1 MTLVLP
7 QTPRHAW
14 LALVLVALSALL
26 SANAYAAP
34 RADELLHTCETAL
47 AAGYSGVD
55 ASMCDWY
62 VAPCGV
68 CGKAGP
74 APLAWCLPPGLTG
87 AALAKVVV
95 EELRKQPALATQPA
109 PKAVAQVLTA
119 RYACSASP

>member
-1 MTLVLP
+1 MTLVSP

-14 LALVLVALSALL
+14 LARVLVALSALL

-34 RADELLHTCETAL
+34 RADELLHTCDTAL
-47 AAGYSGVD
+47 AAGYTGVD

-62 VAPCGV
+62 VAPCGA

-74 APLAWCLPPGLTG
+74 APLAWCLPPGLNG
-87 AALAKVVV
+87 AALARVVV
-95 EELRKQPALATQPA
+95 AELRKQPALAAQPA